1 MTKVTFGGRQAIKLC
16 QMSQKDRL
24 KFLAEGLPIIAESAE
39 SFWSAS
45 RQLQDKPREMEV
57 LENFAHEEA
66 AKALILID
74 AVRCPAKLIS
84 SKLNKVVGH
93 FYDHL
98 ARLIYAEAQHWK
110 PMDMKQLR
118 EYVDQERRAHYLE
131 GYAGEYIL
139 PNSTV
144 ARRESVLYA
153 DIEAYENGVLV
164 WNIPHSIPHQ
174 FGFELRPTVLDA
186 VDALLAVGAFTEAGL
201 KIVSEV
207 WGQAEFKESE
217 DHQDAQKLTELML
230 KRLIEA
236 DLPLERAGQKHVS
249 ALYHSWQMPMYN
261 LEFKLIDVPLEEL
274 QSEREAMA
282 RSEYGYDP

>member
-24 KFLAEGLPIIAESAE
+24 AFLAEGLPIIAESAE

-45 RQLQDKPREMEV
+45 RQLQDKPREMGV
-57 LENFAHEEA
+57 LENFANEEA

-98 ARLIYAEAQHWK
+98 ARLIYAESQDWK
-110 PMDMKQLR
+110 PMHMKQLR
-118 EYVDQERRAHYLE
+118 EYVDQERKAHYLE
-131 GYAGEYIL
+131 GDGGEYIL

-144 ARRESVLYA
+144 ARRESILYA
-153 DIEAYENGVLV
+153 DIEAYENDALV
-164 WNIPHSIPHQ
+164 WNMPHRLQ
-174 FGFELRPTVLDA
+174 NQYGFDHRPAVLDT
-186 VDALLAVGAFTEAGL
+186 VDALFAVGAFTETGL
-201 KIVSEV
+201 KIVSEI
-207 WGQAEFKESE
+207 WGQVEFQESE
-217 DHQDAQKLTELML
+217 DHQDAQILTELML
-230 KRLIEA
+230 NRFIEA
-236 DLPLERAGQKHVS
+236 DILLERAHQKHVS

-261 LEFKLIDVPLEEL
+261 LEFKLINVPLEEL
-274 QSEREAMA
+274 QLERAAMA
-282 RSEYGYDP
+282 RSEYGCDL